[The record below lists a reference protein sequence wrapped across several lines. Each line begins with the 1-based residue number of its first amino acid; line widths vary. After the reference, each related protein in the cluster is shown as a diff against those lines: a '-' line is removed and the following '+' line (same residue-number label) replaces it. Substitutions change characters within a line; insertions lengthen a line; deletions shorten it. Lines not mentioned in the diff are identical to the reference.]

1 VLYLELGCLLIFE
14 IDQIP
19 SRIVMGYWSNVLEA
33 IGNTP
38 LVRLNKVTRG
48 LRSQVFIKL
57 EYYNPT
63 CSYKDRMA
71 LSMIEEAERE
81 GLVKP
86 GYTVIEYTGGS
97 TGSSLAFVCAV
108 KGYKMKVV
116 TSDAF
121 SEEKRNTMKA
131 FGAEL
136 TIIPSDGGR
145 ITPDL
150 TKKAMAKAEELGKE
164 PNTYRTNQLY
174 SKHSLKG
181 YNKIGEEILRQ
192 LDGKVDAFVAS
203 VGTAGCAMG
212 VAEVLKAK
220 NTQTKVFVVEPA
232 ESPVISKGF
241 AGTHHIEG
249 IGIGFVPPLL
259 RRELYDDV
267 LSVREEDAKNMAK
280 RLALE
285 EGIFAGTSTGVNV
298 VAAINVANML
308 GEDKNIVTVAVD
320 TGLKYLST
328 ELYR

>member
-1 VLYLELGCLLIFE
+1 
-14 IDQIP
+14 
-19 SRIVMGYWSNVLEA
+19 MGPRSNNVLEA

-38 LVRLNKVTRG
+38 LVKLNKVTRG
-48 LRSQVFIKL
+48 LRSQILIKL

-81 GLVKP
+81 GLIKP

-108 KGYKMKVV
+108 KGYKMKIV

-150 TKKAMAKAEELGKE
+150 VKKMMAKAEELGKE
-164 PNTYRTNQLY
+164 PNTYRTNQMY

-212 VAEVLKAK
+212 VAEVLKARK
-220 NTQTKVFVVEPA
+220 PTTKVFVVEPA

-285 EGIFAGTSTGVNV
+285 EGIFAGTSTGANV
-298 VAAINVANML
+298 VAALNVANML

>member
-1 VLYLELGCLLIFE
+1 
-14 IDQIP
+14 
-19 SRIVMGYWSNVLEA
+19 MGFRSNVLEA

-48 LRSQVFIKL
+48 LRSQIFIKL

-81 GLVKP
+81 GLVEP

-108 KGYKMKVV
+108 KGYKTKLV

-136 TIIPSDGGR
+136 TIIPSDGGG

-150 TKKAMAKAEELGKE
+150 VKKMMAKAEELGKE

-174 SKHSLKG
+174 NKHSLKG
-181 YNKIGEEILRQ
+181 YNKIGEEILTQ

-212 VAEVLKAK
+212 VAEALKTK
-220 NTQTKVFVVEPA
+220 NPQTKVFVVEPA

-249 IGIGFVPPLL
+249 IGIGFIPPLL

-267 LSVREEDAKNMAK
+267 LSVREEDAKKMAK

-285 EGIFAGTSTGVNV
+285 EGIFAGTSTGAN
-298 VAAINVANML
+298 VAAAVNIANML
-308 GEDKNIVTVAVD
+308 DEEKNIVTVAVD

>member
-1 VLYLELGCLLIFE
+1 MG
-14 IDQIP
+14 
-19 SRIVMGYWSNVLEA
+19 SRSNNVLEA

-38 LVRLNKVTRG
+38 LVKLNKVTRG

-81 GLVKP
+81 GLIKP

-108 KGYKMKVV
+108 KGYKMKIV

-150 TKKAMAKAEELGKE
+150 VKKMMAKAEELGKE
-164 PNTYRTNQLY
+164 PNTYRTNQMY
-174 SKHSLKG
+174 NKHSLKG
-181 YNKIGEEILRQ
+181 YNKIGEEILKQ

-212 VAEVLKAK
+212 VAEVLKAR
-220 NTQTKVFVVEPA
+220 NPQTKVFVVEPA

-249 IGIGFVPPLL
+249 IGIGFIPPLL

-267 LSVREEDAKNMAK
+267 LSVREEDAKNMAR

-285 EGIFAGTSTGVNV
+285 EGIFAGTSTGANV
-298 VAAINVANML
+298 VAALNVANML

>member
-1 VLYLELGCLLIFE
+1 MG
-14 IDQIP
+14 
-19 SRIVMGYWSNVLEA
+19 SRSNNILEA

-81 GLVKP
+81 GLIKP

-108 KGYKMKVV
+108 KGYKMKIV

-136 TIIPSDGGR
+136 TIIPSDGGK

-150 TKKAMAKAEELGKE
+150 IKKAMAKAEELGKE
-164 PNTYRTNQLY
+164 PNTYPTNQMY
-174 SKHSLKG
+174 NKHSLKG
-181 YNKIGEEILRQ
+181 FNKMGEEILRQ

-212 VAEVLKAK
+212 VAEVLKAR
-220 NTQTKVFVVEPA
+220 NPQTKVFVVEPA

-285 EGIFAGTSTGVNV
+285 EGIFAGTSTGANV

>member
-1 VLYLELGCLLIFE
+1 LDSRRSVL
-14 IDQIP
+14 DA
-19 SRIVMGYWSNVLEA
+19 V
-33 IGNTP
+33 GNTP
-38 LVRLNKVTRG
+38 LVLLNKITRG
-48 LRSQVFIKL
+48 LGSQVFVKL

-63 CSYKDRMA
+63 GSYKDRMA
-71 LSMIEEAERE
+71 LAMINEAEKE
-81 GLVKP
+81 GLLRP

-108 KGYKMKVV
+108 KGYKIKIV
-116 TSDAF
+116 TSDAY
-121 SEEKRNTMKA
+121 SEEKRDTMKA

-136 TIIPSDGGR
+136 TVLPSEGGK

-150 TKKAMAKAEELGKE
+150 VKRAMAKAEELGKE

-181 YNKIGEEILRQ
+181 YKRIGEEILTE
-192 LDGKVDAFVAS
+192 LNGKVDAFVAS

-212 VAEVLKAK
+212 VAEALKAK
-220 NTQTKVFVVEPA
+220 NPQTKVFIVEPS
-232 ESPVISKGF
+232 ESPVISKGT

-249 IGIGFVPPLL
+249 IGVGFIPPLL

-267 LSVREEDAKNMAK
+267 VTVSTDDAMQMAR
-280 RLALE
+280 RLAKE
-285 EGIFAGTSTGVNV
+285 EGIFSGTSTGANIF
-298 VAAINVANML
+298 AAMEVGKKM
-308 GEDKNIVTVAVD
+308 GDGRRIVTVAVD

>member
-1 VLYLELGCLLIFE
+1 
-14 IDQIP
+14 
-19 SRIVMGYWSNVLEA
+19 MGFRRNVLEA

-38 LVRLNKVTRG
+38 LVRLNKITRG
-48 LRSQVFIKL
+48 LGSEIFIKL
-57 EYYNPT
+57 EFYNPT

-71 LSMIEEAERE
+71 LSMIEEAESE
-81 GLVKP
+81 GLIRP
-86 GYTVIEYTGGS
+86 GYTIIEYTGGS

-108 KGYKMKVV
+108 KGYKMKIV

-136 TIIPSDGGR
+136 TIIPSEGGR

-150 TKKAMAKAEELGKE
+150 VKKMMAKAGELAKE
-164 PNTYRTNQLY
+164 PNTYQTNQLY
-174 SKHSLKG
+174 NRHSLKG
-181 YNKIGEEILRQ
+181 YRKIGQEILGQ

-212 VAEVLKAK
+212 VAEVLKTK
-220 NTQTKVFVVEPA
+220 NRRMKVFVVEPT
-232 ESPVISKGF
+232 ESPVISKGI

-249 IGIGFVPPLL
+249 VGIGFIPPLL

-267 LSVREEDAKNMAK
+267 LTVSEEDAKNMAR

-285 EGIFAGTSTGVNV
+285 EGILVGTSTGANV
-298 VAAINVANML
+298 VAAINAANML
-308 GEDKNIVTVAVD
+308 GKGKNIVTIAVD

-328 ELYR
+328 ELYRSLD

>member
-1 VLYLELGCLLIFE
+1 
-14 IDQIP
+14 
-19 SRIVMGYWSNVLEA
+19 MGYRSNNVLEA

-38 LVRLNKVTRG
+38 LVKLNKVTRG

-81 GLVKP
+81 GLIKP

-108 KGYKMKVV
+108 KGYKMKIV

-136 TIIPSDGGR
+136 TIIPSDGGK

-150 TKKAMAKAEELGKE
+150 IKKAMAKAEELGKE
-164 PNTYRTNQLY
+164 PNTYPTNQMY
-174 SKHSLKG
+174 NKHSLKG
-181 YNKIGEEILRQ
+181 FNKMGEEILRQ

-220 NTQTKVFVVEPA
+220 NPQTKVFVVEPA

-249 IGIGFVPPLL
+249 IGVGFIPPLL

-267 LSVREEDAKNMAK
+267 LSAREEDAKNMAK
-280 RLALE
+280 RLAIE
-285 EGIFAGTSTGVNV
+285 EGIFAGTSTGANV
-298 VAAINVANML
+298 VAALNVANTL

>member
-1 VLYLELGCLLIFE
+1 
-14 IDQIP
+14 
-19 SRIVMGYWSNVLEA
+19 MGPTSNNVLEA

-81 GLVKP
+81 GLIKP

-108 KGYKMKVV
+108 KGYKMKIV

-136 TIIPSDGGR
+136 TIIPSEGGR

-150 TKKAMAKAEELGKE
+150 VKKAMAKAEELGKE
-164 PNTYRTNQLY
+164 PNTYRTNQMY
-174 SKHSLKG
+174 NKHSLKG
-181 YNKIGEEILRQ
+181 FNKMGEEILRQ

-212 VAEVLKAK
+212 VAEVLKAR
-220 NTQTKVFVVEPA
+220 NPTTKVFVVEPA

-249 IGIGFVPPLL
+249 IGVGFIPPLL

-285 EGIFAGTSTGVNV
+285 EGIFAGTSTGANV

-308 GEDKNIVTVAVD
+308 GENKNIVTVAVD